1 MLFAGQNLYL
11 NRSFRELPEVAEG
24 ARGDDGEIGGLKLS
38 MGKLR
43 RHGARLTV
51 PALPAKR
58 SFPLLS
64 RGDS

>member
-24 ARGDDGEIGGLKLS
+24 ARGDDGEIG
-38 MGKLR
+38 
-43 RHGARLTV
+43 RHGAHLTV

-58 SFPLLS
+58 NFSLLS
-64 RGDS
+64 NVHMFFLELS